1 MLLIY
6 SVKVTQIIE
15 LKFDSSLGH
24 ILQESG
30 KFCGLARL
38 STESRRDGPKVFF
51 IMNDIDLSAATTL
64 S

>member
-6 SVKVTQIIE
+6 SVKVTLRME
-15 LKFDSSLGH
+15 LKFDSSLEH

-51 IMNDIDLSAATTL
+51 IMNDPDLSVATTL